1 MEITIRSLQLEDL
14 ESVLAIHKEGILT
27 GNATFEKSPPSKI
40 EWDNQHLKAGRLVS
54 VMSDHG
60 MNDQV
65 VGWAALSPIS
75 DRFVY
80 SGVCDVSIYVKK
92 SARGKGIG
100 KKLLSALITES
111 EKAGYWTLQSRIFP
125 ENHISLSIHKKLGF
139 KIVGR
144 REKIGK
150 IDDIWRDILLLER
163 RSTKI
168 GI

>member
-1 MEITIRSLQLEDL
+1 MEITIRTLQLEDL
-14 ESVLAIHKEGILT
+14 DSVLKIFEEGIVT

-54 VMSDHG
+54 II
-60 MNDQV
+60 NNQI

-75 DRFVY
+75 DRCVY
-80 SGVCDVSIYVKK
+80 SGVCDISIYVKE
-92 SARGKGIG
+92 SERGKGIG

-125 ENHISLSIHKKLGF
+125 ENPISLSIHKKLGF

-150 IDDIWRDILLLER
+150 INDVWRDIFLLER